1 MQKVKVN
8 KIITDSDGDQVNV
21 KGFFPLV
28 VAGINPPKKEGAV
41 NANVSLVIEDGVRN
55 EVWIDYSF
63 IKQNDVTP
71 GFTIYVKSFYKIGDL
86 QTEYVLDGES
96 MELETPKQRLGIS
109 PEIVLQKPEG
119 GNAETGPITKFK
131 G

>member
-1 MQKVKVN
+1 MKKVKES
-8 KIITDSDGDQVNV
+8 KIITDSDGDTIDV

-28 VAGINPPKKEGAV
+28 VAGINPPKKAGAT

-63 IKQNDVTP
+63 IKQNDVRE
-71 GFTIYVKSFYKIGDL
+71 GFTIYAKSFYKIGDL
-86 QTEYVLDGES
+86 QTEYILDGET
-96 MELETPKQRLGIS
+96 MQLETPKQRLGIS
-109 PEIVLQKPEG
+109 REIVLQKPEG
-119 GNAETGPITKFK
+119 TAAETGPLTKYK